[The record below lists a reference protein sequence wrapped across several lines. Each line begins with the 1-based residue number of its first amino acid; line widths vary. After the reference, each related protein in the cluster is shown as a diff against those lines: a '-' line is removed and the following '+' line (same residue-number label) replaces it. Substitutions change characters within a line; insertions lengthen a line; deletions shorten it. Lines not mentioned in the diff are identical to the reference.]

1 MLWALQ
7 ELNLRP
13 HAYQAERATR
23 HGANN
28 ANCSIDAPVP
38 PSSASGAEQ
47 GAKRWS
53 LWVQSGHCASLAD
66 LALGALTAEVVTWT

>member
-13 HAYQAERATR
+13 HAYQAERMSHT
-23 HGANN
+23 GANDAN
-28 ANCSIDAPVP
+28 ASIDARVP
-38 PSSASGAEQ
+38 PVSASGAEQ

-53 LWVQSGHCASLAD
+53 TLDQSGHCASLAG
-66 LALGALTAEVVTWT
+66 LALGALTVEVVTWT

>member
-13 HAYQAERATR
+13 HAYQAERMS
-23 HGANN
+23 HDGADN

-53 LWVQSGHCASLAD
+53 RWVQSGHYTSLAD
-66 LALGALTAEVVTWT
+66 LALGALTVEVVTWA